1 MSHPTLTP
9 HSYFDLVEMLPQ
21 PGCAICNLLLPLAE
35 RQLQSLLYDGATDP
49 GIHQAIRARRGLCS
63 THAEQVTHY
72 LGNAQTITIFYH
84 AAVDEVVRLLGE
96 MPDEVPPVTARRRIA
111 TLLGGNHPGVGLAGS
126 LAPAAPC
133 LVCHALDSAES
144 LYAEVM
150 ATQLDDPRLSEAYQ
164 QSQGLCLPHLQ
175 RVLSLAADPAII
187 AALIATQRRLWAQLR
202 DDLAA
207 FIAKADYR
215 FTYDDKGQEGD
226 SWLRAVRQMHG
237 PDRLF
242 GPDPRPGV

>member
-1 MSHPTLTP
+1 MTRPTLTP
-9 HSYFDLVEMLPQ
+9 HSYFDLVETLPQ
-21 PGCAICNLLLPLAE
+21 PGCAICNLLLQLAD
-35 RQLQSLLYDGATDP
+35 RQLQSLLYDGATDI

-63 THAEQVTHY
+63 AHAEQIIHY
-72 LGNAQTITIFYH
+72 LGNAQTVAIFYH
-84 AAVDEVVRLLGE
+84 AAVDEAVKLLDRLPADSPATPGK
-96 MPDEVPPVTARRRIA
+96 MTARSRLA
-111 TLLGGNHPGVGLAGS
+111 TLLGGGGHPGTDVS
-126 LAPAAPC
+126 DRLAPDAPC

-150 ATQLDDPRLSEAYQ
+150 ATQLNDPRLCEAYQ

-175 RVLSLAADPAII
+175 RVLRLAADPAIV
-187 AALIATQRRLWAQLR
+187 ATLIATQRRLWAQLR
-202 DDLAA
+202 DDLAE

-242 GPDPRPGV
+242 GPD